1 MFSLL
6 SGPARMA
13 DRMASATRRTTG
25 AALNTARATVV
36 VGVGMAIV
44 GAAAAAKITTSAAGK
59 MGDAAGV
66 GATGVSQAV
75 AKTESVARQGLDIAR
90 ALPRKAAWVGQVLT
104 DLHERRHHRRAWAE
118 HGHAYIEV
126 RGLEGENVR
135 TRELAA
141 GVPKALSRLRGVRWA
156 EVNAVTGQVL
166 VAFDERRLGLERLL
180 ETVRAV
186 EKAHGT
192 QEEDFS
198 WSRATHPGDSA
209 AIAAAATEL
218 AADCVALT
226 SAVAGKLLR
235 LPALPHEARLA
246 VALIEVEHGL
256 RRWLKRRIG
265 PIETDLMLSLV
276 SAAAHGLS
284 QGIASPAVD
293 AVFRALLLAEVWER
307 RKVWQRREAE
317 LCFHPES
324 LPHEPRSRP
333 PRPRHRPRGPVEKW
347 SDRLGPIA
355 PALAVIAFALTRS
368 PGRAADAIL
377 AAAPKAAQYGRGG
390 FASAAGWELARRG
403 ILPLDAAVFRRL
415 DRISVIVIDS
425 RTLCG
430 DRPRVLTA
438 DAEPGVEVTR
448 VWQAATDVLAG
459 LSRNDVDGA
468 GPLRHGGIRLERGS
482 GPDRGRLVVHEHD
495 RRLGR
500 VTVRA
505 ELAPLAAAVLE
516 AAGSTGSTVVLT
528 DEPSVAELLPLLP
541 HAAQIVDA
549 EDSLA
554 GHVRRFQEAG
564 EDVLVVSA
572 ADEEALAA
580 ADAGVAMTNA
590 CGGACWSADVVC
602 GGDLAGVWRVLRT
615 AAAAR
620 GVSERAVRLAQA
632 GFALAALLILVGGR
646 HRPASFVLAPVHI
659 AAAIAMTDGAIAGLR
674 ATRAALPPPSVHV
687 P

>member
-1 MFSLL
+1 MSGNVFSLF
-6 SGPARMA
+6 SGQARMA
-13 DRMASATRRTTG
+13 YRIASATGRTAG
-25 AALNTARATVV
+25 AALNTAQATIVA
-36 VGVGMAIV
+36 GAGMAIA
-44 GAAAAAKITTSAAGK
+44 GATAAEKITTSAAG
-59 MGDAAGV
+59 V
-66 GATGVSQAV
+66 GGTGVCQAV
-75 AKTESVARQGLDIAR
+75 AKAESAARQALDIAR
-90 ALPRKAAWVGQVLT
+90 ALPRNAAWVGQALT
-104 DLHERRHHRRAWAE
+104 DLHERRHRRRAWVE

-126 RGLEGENVR
+126 RGLEGEDGR
-135 TRELAA
+135 ARELAT

-166 VAFDERRLGLERLL
+166 VAFDERRLDLERLL
-180 ETVRAV
+180 NTVRAV
-186 EKAHGT
+186 EKAYGT
-192 QEEDFS
+192 QEEAFP

-209 AIAAAATEL
+209 AIAAAAAEL

-226 SAVAGKLLR
+226 SAVAGKLFR

-293 AVFRALLLAEVWER
+293 AVYRALLLAEVWER

-317 LCFHPES
+317 LCFYPES

-333 PRPRHRPRGPVEKW
+333 PRPGHRPRGPVEKW

-355 PALAVIAFALTRS
+355 PALAATVFALTLS

-403 ILPLDAAVFRRL
+403 ILPLNAAVFRRL
-415 DRISVIVIDS
+415 DRVSVIVIDS
-425 RTLCG
+425 RTLC

-438 DAEPGVEVTR
+438 DVEPGVEVVR
-448 VWQAATDVLAG
+448 VRQAATDVLAG
-459 LSRNDVDGA
+459 LSRSDVDGA
-468 GPLRHGGIRLERGS
+468 GPWRHGGIRLERGS

-505 ELAPLAAAVLE
+505 ELAPLAAAVID
-516 AAGSTGSTVVLT
+516 AARSAGSAVVLT

-541 HAAQIVDA
+541 LPPHADQTVDA
-549 EDSLA
+549 EDGLV

-564 EDVLVVSA
+564 EDVLVISA

-580 ADAGVAMTNA
+580 ADAGVAITDA

-602 GGDLAGVWRVLRT
+602 GGDLADVWRVLRT

-632 GFALAALLILVGGR
+632 GFALAALLMLVGGR

-659 AAAIAMTDGAIAGLR
+659 AAAIAMADGAIAGLR
-674 ATRAALPPPSVHV
+674 ATRAALPPH
-687 P
+687 

>member
-1 MFSLL
+1 
-6 SGPARMA
+6 
-13 DRMASATRRTTG
+13 MASATGRTAG
-25 AALNTARATVV
+25 AALNTAQAAVV
-36 VGVGMAIV
+36 AGAGMAIA
-44 GAAAAAKITTSAAGK
+44 GAAAAAKITASAAGT
-59 MGDAAGV
+59 MGEAAGA
-66 GATGVSQAV
+66 GGRGVRLAV
-75 AKTESVARQGLDIAR
+75 TKTESVARQGLDTAR

-126 RGLEGENVR
+126 RGLEGEDGR
-135 TRELAA
+135 ARELAT

-186 EKAHGT
+186 EKTYGT
-192 QEEDFS
+192 QEEDFP

-209 AIAAAATEL
+209 AIAAAAAEL

-226 SAVAGKLLR
+226 SAVAGKVFR

-293 AVFRALLLAEVWER
+293 AVYRALLLAEVWER

-317 LCFHPES
+317 LCFRPES
-324 LPHEPRSRP
+324 LPHEPRPRP
-333 PRPRHRPRGPVEKW
+333 PRPRHRPPGPVEKW

-355 PALAVIAFALTRS
+355 PALAAIVFALTRS

-403 ILPLDAAVFRRL
+403 ILPLNAAVFRRL

-425 RTLCG
+425 RVLCG
-430 DRPRVLTA
+430 ERPRVLTA
-438 DAEPGVEVTR
+438 DAEPGVEVAHVR
-448 VWQAATDVLAG
+448 QAATDVLAG
-459 LSRNDVDGA
+459 LSRNDVGGAGA
-468 GPLRHGGIRLERGS
+468 GPWRHGGIRLERGS

-505 ELAPLAAAVLE
+505 ELAPLAAAVLD
-516 AAGSTGSTVVLT
+516 AAGSAGSTVVLT
-528 DEPSVAELLPLLP
+528 DEPSVAGLLP
-541 HAAQIVDA
+541 HADRILDA
-549 EDSLA
+549 EDGLA

-564 EDVLVVSA
+564 EDVLVISA

-580 ADAGVAMTNA
+580 ADAGVAITDA

-615 AAAAR
+615 TAAAR

-632 GFALAALLILVGGR
+632 GFALAALLMLVGGR

-674 ATRAALPPPSVHV
+674 ATRAAPPPPSIHL